1 MRKNLPVTNEE
12 KRLDPKK
19 PIVTRTNLKGIITYA
34 NPAFVEISGFT
45 EQELLGQPH
54 NIVRHPDMPEAA
66 FDDLWKTLKQDRPWK
81 GLVKNRSKDGA
92 FYWVNAH
99 VAPQTEN
106 GVKVGYVSVRSTPT
120 QSEIDAAERLYANVR
135 SGSMQLPETTPPHQ
149 MAVATRMMVLVAGL
163 LALLLLS
170 ALQPASGLM
179 KWAIVGA
186 ALLFGTGG
194 LFWIRQGMLTPLRH
208 LESCLQKLSEGNFR
222 FEVDTR
228 APKEYGIVLE
238 GLDTMRSSLR
248 AIVADVLT
256 SATRVQQGT
265 AAVQQQAGALS
276 HRLEEQSGGIVS
288 VAAALEQLSVSVSE
302 ISEATQRSSNHA
314 EHTQT
319 VVQSSSEQMRGS
331 IRSTT
336 GVATVVEDARGRI
349 EHLKDAVLT
358 IGDISKTIREIA
370 DQTNLLA
377 LNAAIE
383 AARAGEQG
391 RGFSVVADE
400 VRKLAERTSESTVRI
415 SETIEQVRQGALEAL
430 STMER
435 ASEEVGQATT
445 RMSSSTDDLA
455 RIEDASK
462 GVAESA
468 REIANMLAQQSQ
480 ASDEVANSME
490 RMSTLTESNQASVS
504 EVEQSMQDLNQI
516 AKALHE
522 LVRRF
527 EHSL

>member
-1 MRKNLPVTNEE
+1 MRKNLPVTLEE

-19 PIVTRTNLKGIITYA
+19 PIVTRTDLKGIITYA
-34 NPAFVEISGFT
+34 NPAFINISGFT

-54 NIVRHPDMPEAA
+54 NLVRHPDMPEAA
-66 FDDLWKTLKQDRPWK
+66 FDDMWKTLKQDRPWK
-81 GLVKNRSKDGA
+81 GLVKNRSKEGA

-106 GVKVGYVSVRSTPT
+106 GRKIGYVSVRAAPT
-120 QSEIDAAERLYANVR
+120 QKEIDAAEKFYAQVRNGTVAFSGTRPPYQIAVTTRLLGLVIGMLVLFLLSTFALDGWPKWLAAGVASVLAICGFFWVR
-135 SGSMQLPETTPPHQ
+135 HSILAPLGQMQLC
-149 MAVATRMMVLVAGL
+149 
-163 LALLLLS
+163 
-170 ALQPASGLM
+170 
-179 KWAIVGA
+179 
-186 ALLFGTGG
+186 F
-194 LFWIRQGMLTPLRH
+194 
-208 LESCLQKLSEGNFR
+208 QKLSEGNFR
-222 FEVDTR
+222 FDVDPR
-228 APKEYGIVLE
+228 APREYGGLLE
-238 GLDTMRSSLR
+238 SLDVMRSNLR

-256 SATRVQQGT
+256 AAAQVQQGT
-265 AAVQQQAGALS
+265 AAVGQQTSALQQ
-276 HRLEEQSGGIVS
+276 RLNEQGDGIVT

-302 ISEATQRSSNHA
+302 ISEATQRGSRHA

-319 VVQSSSEQMRGS
+319 VVQNSSEEMRGS
-331 IRSTT
+331 IQSTT
-336 GVATVVEDARGRI
+336 GVVAVVEDARGRI

-430 STMER
+430 ATMER
-435 ASEEVGQATT
+435 ASTEVGQATS
-445 RMSSSTDDLA
+445 RMSTSTDGLS

-468 REIANMLAQQSQ
+468 REIASMLAQQSQ
-480 ASDEVANSME
+480 ASGEVASSME
-490 RMSTLTESNQASVS
+490 RMSALTESNQASVS
-504 EVEQSMQDLNQI
+504 EVEQSVQDLTQV
-516 AKALHE
+516 AKALHA
-522 LVRRF
+522 LVKRF
-527 EHSL
+527 ESSL